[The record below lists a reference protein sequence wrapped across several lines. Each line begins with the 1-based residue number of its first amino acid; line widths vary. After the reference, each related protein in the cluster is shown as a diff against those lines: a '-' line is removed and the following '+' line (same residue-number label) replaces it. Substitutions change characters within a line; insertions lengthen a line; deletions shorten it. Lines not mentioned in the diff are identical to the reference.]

1 MRFQRYIAWVRFT
14 TLAWCRND
22 LSKRGFDFFSV
33 RVTERGWR
41 FLRQRAVW
49 PAQAFFPLALHRFC
63 IPLRGI
69 CTEIITRCYCYF
81 FLRHILLVTG
91 KIEDN
96 IFCRQCHDSV
106 GKINAPEFINGTELI
121 KGWACKFNT
130 SELINGPVKA
140 SLDFFFGFFE
150 GCTVPATR

>member
-1 MRFQRYIAWVRFT
+1 MWFQRYIAWVRFT

-33 RVTERGWR
+33 RVTERGWQ

-49 PAQAFFPLALHRFC
+49 PAHAFFPLALHR
-63 IPLRGI
+63 
-69 CTEIITRCYCYF
+69 F

-121 KGWACKFNT
+121 KGWVCKFNT